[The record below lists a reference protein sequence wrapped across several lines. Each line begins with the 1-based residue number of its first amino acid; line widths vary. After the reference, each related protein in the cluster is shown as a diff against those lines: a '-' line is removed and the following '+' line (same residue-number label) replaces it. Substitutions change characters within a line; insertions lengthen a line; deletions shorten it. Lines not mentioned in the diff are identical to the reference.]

1 MLTFKFTRQVVTL
14 VSRLAD
20 LPSTLATE
28 KVTVYVYMGV
38 ALADLFTSLLSS
50 R

>member
-1 MLTFKFTRQVVTL
+1 MVSLEIALLVSIL

-28 KVTVYVYMGV
+28 KVTVYVYMSV
-38 ALADLFTSLLSS
+38 AFADLLTSLLSS